1 MMKKTGKKCLECSGD
16 MYAIQIIDRG
26 QKGLHYNFA
35 YTTDDFKE
43 KPRTYNISGLV
54 AAEAC
59 ELCGR
64 IAFRVVPSK

>member
-1 MMKKTGKKCLECSGD
+1 MKKTGKKCLECSGD

-26 QKGLHYNFA
+26 QRGLHYNFA

-54 AAEAC
+54 AAEA
-59 ELCGR
+59 
-64 IAFRVVPSK
+64 